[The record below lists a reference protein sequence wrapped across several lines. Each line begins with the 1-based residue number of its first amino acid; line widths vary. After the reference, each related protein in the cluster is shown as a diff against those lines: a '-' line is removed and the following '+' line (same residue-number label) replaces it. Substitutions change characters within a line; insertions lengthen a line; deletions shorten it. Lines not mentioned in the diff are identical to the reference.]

1 MLEQGID
8 YLFNEVS
15 LYTKEVF
22 NVFELKNDK
31 YEYNKDEFFRFLY
44 YIGIKQEKLIT
55 YCHKC
60 KREFPFLV
68 KLQLFEF
75 SQNSR
80 SNERYMDIS
89 KESGEFGCSSISMT
103 DGVIYGLQPPY
114 EKIVLLDN
122 KIWYIEY
129 YFTCTNKEKHK
140 YIMMI
145 SIELKDGKFIVRKI
159 GQNPSMLTVKGF
171 DFDKYKTFLNKVNAY
186 EDYKKADYKNFIKD
200 IKKYLLD
207 ERYIKIDDKPVIMVY
222 NPDAIPDFK
231 ELVTK
236 WRKYAREEGI
246 GELYIISKNKFAST
260 DYKYSE
266 FIDASFDFPPH
277 GVGHDAAKITGL
289 SSFRVFNYEKIVD
302 DIGHLYKNHFPL
314 KPFYYTVT
322 MGWDNSARRKEGYTI
337 YYNYSLKS
345 FYKWLRMIIDET
357 RRRNDIDHR
366 FMFVNAWNEWAEG
379 TYLEP
384 DEKYG
389 YANINTLSKA
399 ICDLPFDDKKCKKR

>member
-89 KESGEFGCSSISMT
+89 KKSGEFGCSSISMT

-171 DFDKYKTFLNKVNAY
+171 DFDKYKKFLDRINAY
-186 EDYKKADYKNFIKD
+186 DDYKKADLCNSDHFYVGAYAYLRRIFEKMIKFYLGDNELKDNHMDTKIDAVKNNFDPRVNKMLKNLYGILS
-200 IKKYLLD
+200 ISIHELD
-207 ERYIKIDDKPVIMVY
+207 EEQSKEYYTYLKAVIDMQLEYVKSEDEK
-222 NPDAIPDFK
+222 NKQSKD
-231 ELVTK
+231 L
-236 WRKYAREEGI
+236 EGI
-246 GELYIISKNKFAST
+246 LNK
-260 DYKYSE
+260 
-266 FIDASFDFPPH
+266 I
-277 GVGHDAAKITGL
+277 
-289 SSFRVFNYEKIVD
+289 
-302 DIGHLYKNHFPL
+302 
-314 KPFYYTVT
+314 
-322 MGWDNSARRKEGYTI
+322 
-337 YYNYSLKS
+337 
-345 FYKWLRMIIDET
+345 
-357 RRRNDIDHR
+357 
-366 FMFVNAWNEWAEG
+366 
-379 TYLEP
+379 
-384 DEKYG
+384 
-389 YANINTLSKA
+389 ANLV
-399 ICDLPFDDKKCKKR
+399 KK